1 MYKHFTIALFWLISF
16 VIAGPTGIRLIRW
29 CVCARVF
36 FFLFFSSLV
45 GSFCLLV
52 FRGVCAFLYNIN
64 FCVSIHFSNED
75 YWRHTFKHLKYSNT
89 WQLIKNF
96 DMQPSKVDLRLRLRL
111 YQTLTELIE
120 LNWSKTRVLIIIIIK
135 LYSIWTRQTQP
146 SHCLLSIFLWRVRV
160 LCSLV

>member
-1 MYKHFTIALFWLISF
+1 M
-16 VIAGPTGIRLIRW
+16 
-29 CVCARVF
+29 CARVF
-36 FFLFFSSLV
+36 FFLFFFSLV

-89 WQLIKNF
+89 WQLIKKF

-135 LYSIWTRQTQP
+135 LYSIRTRQTQP
-146 SHCLLSIFLWRVRV
+146 SHCLLSFFMTGACTLFSGLKQYYFDTKTVPVSIFLK
-160 LCSLV
+160 LFFQMSHSLPKI